1 MVRFESLFRMQEES
15 WIRGEHNGSQEH
27 QSGAAAVKQL
37 RNDSGFSGDGGSGT
51 EKKKEGSITR
61 VKSEI
66 EQSEFAELEK
76 TEPG

>member
-1 MVRFESLFRMQEES
+1 M
-15 WIRGEHNGSQEH
+15 
-27 QSGAAAVKQL
+27 KQL

-66 EQSEFAELEK
+66 EQSEFADGLIVRNEAESL
-76 TEPG
+76 GF